1 MSNSYDPESWEREY
15 WIFEEERWDDLVEL
29 RKEEAKGTEYG
40 DGMFEEVAD
49 ALVLAKR
56 YDEALEILN
65 TIHKLKPLETSVHNL
80 ILTILKETSKKES
93 DFNWIQT
100 PEILRL
106 DENLFQFC
114 LSILKKKRKTNRSL
128 TVIREALTIK
138 NIFMD
143 FTFKELEEWM
153 RKDDRL
159 MFIDSKQNMFS
170 QIEILK
176 K

>member
-1 MSNSYDPESWEREY
+1 M
-15 WIFEEERWDDLVEL
+15 
-29 RKEEAKGTEYG
+29 
-40 DGMFEEVAD
+40 
-49 ALVLAKR
+49 
-56 YDEALEILN
+56 
-65 TIHKLKPLETSVHNL
+65 ETSVHNL
-80 ILTILKETSKKES
+80 ILTILKETNKSES
-93 DFNWIQT
+93 DYNWRQN

-114 LSILKKKRKTNRSL
+114 LSILKKKRKINRSMA
-128 TVIREALTIK
+128 VIREALNIK

-159 MFIDSKQNMFS
+159 MFKDSKQNMFS
-170 QIEILK
+170 QIEIIK